1 MRCRNC
7 GAEIPEGQLICPSCH
22 MEVQI
27 VPDYDPLQDVLA
39 REVKGSVEYATRPID
54 SQDLRRYRSREEREN
69 DYATRVLNQGEYRSS
84 TRVLSQGE
92 MSRIRSQY
100 TRTPSSSRYGGGT
113 TSVRGTGYAPGNPE
127 TGYTRRSNP
136 WEGDYV
142 RRDSGYAARGTA
154 GGFVR
159 ETGYTGR
166 NAGNPARE
174 SGYTGRNTGNP
185 VRESGYTGRNLGNS
199 GRESGY
205 ARRDAANSGWE
216 NGYAGRDPVGSVRE
230 SGFSRRDTGNH
241 PRETGYDRGASE
253 ARRGTGNIRRE
264 NSGSQYTGN
273 LRQDPEGRRQGTG
286 EIRDPQ
292 ERRRLKRERKKRS
305 AKKRFQKMVTVFC
318 VILIL
323 CAAVGFLLYQ
333 NSYAGA
339 VGKGQKALQTGD
351 YSAAETY
358 FERAL
363 KKDVKKPDAYAGL
376 AKVYIQQ
383 KNLEKAEGVFIA
395 AIDSQPENG
404 DLYEAAIRFY
414 IESEQ
419 PEKIS
424 PLLEGCDSAVLSR
437 VSDYVS
443 EAPVFSLDEGSYQEV
458 QETSLTGEGTIYFT
472 EDGSTPDESSTE
484 YTEPILLS
492 EGTTVLKAVCI
503 NKKGIPSL
511 VSTRTYTVELQG
523 EGAPAVTPSTGKYS
537 APFQITIQVPEGYT
551 AYYTADGTTPS
562 AASQM
567 YGGPIDVTEGDGSL
581 IFSAVLISDTG
592 KMTPVT
598 KRNYTLQFE

>member
-54 SQDLRRYRSREEREN
+54 SHDLRRYRSREEREN

-84 TRVLSQGE
+84 TRVLNQGE

-100 TRTPSSSRYGGGT
+100 SARTPSSSRYGGGT

-127 TGYTRRSNP
+127 NSYGRRSDP
-136 WEGDYV
+136 
-142 RRDSGYAARGTA
+142 RQSGYARGA
-154 GGFVR
+154 G
-159 ETGYTGR
+159 GYTGR
-166 NAGNPARE
+166 NP
-174 SGYTGRNTGNP
+174 
-185 VRESGYTGRNLGNS
+185 GNS
-199 GRESGY
+199 GWETGYAGRNPGSTMRETGYAGRDSGSSGY
-205 ARRDAANSGWE
+205 ARRDLGSSGRE
-216 NGYAGRDPVGSVRE
+216 TGYARRE
-230 SGFSRRDTGNH
+230 TGNH
-241 PRETGYDRGASE
+241 PQDMGYDQGLE
-253 ARRGTGNIRRE
+253 ARRGTGRIRRE
-264 NSGSQYTGN
+264 NPGAQYTGN

-286 EIRDPQ
+286 EIRNPQ
-292 ERRRLKRERKKRS
+292 ERRRLQRERKKRS

-318 VILIL
+318 VILVI
-323 CAAVGFLLYQ
+323 CGAVCFLLYQ

-339 VGKGQKALQTGD
+339 TGKGQKALQTGD
-351 YSAAETY
+351 YAAAETY

-363 KKDVKKPDAYAGL
+363 KKDVKKPEAYAGL

-383 KNLEKAEGVFIA
+383 KNLEKAEEVFIA

-414 IESEQ
+414 IETEQ

-424 PLLEGCDSAVLSR
+424 ALLEGCDSSILTR

-458 QETSLTGEGTIYFT
+458 QEISLTGEGTIYFT

-492 EGTTVLKAVCI
+492 EGTTVLKAVSI

-511 VSTRTYTVELQG
+511 ISTRTYTVELQG
-523 EGAPAVTPSTGKYS
+523 EGAPAVNPSTGKYS
-537 APFQITIQVPEGYT
+537 APFQITIQVPEGYA
-551 AYYTADGTTPS
+551 AYYTVDGTTPS

-592 KMTPVT
+592 KMTPIT

>member
-100 TRTPSSSRYGGGT
+100 TRTPSSSRGGGT

-142 RRDSGYAARGTA
+142 RRDSGYANRGTA
-154 GGFVR
+154 RGSAR

-166 NAGNPARE
+166 TPGNSVRENGYIGRNTGNSARE
-174 SGYTGRNTGNP
+174 SGY
-185 VRESGYTGRNLGNS
+185 V
-199 GRESGY
+199 
-205 ARRDAANSGWE
+205 RRDSGNSGWE
-216 NGYAGRDPVGSVRE
+216 TGYAGRDPGGAVRE
-230 SGFSRRDTGNH
+230 SGFSRRDTGNP

-286 EIRDPQ
+286 EIRDSQ
-292 ERRRLKRERKKRS
+292 ERRRLQRERKKRS

-404 DLYEAAIRFY
+404 DL
-414 IESEQ
+414 
-419 PEKIS
+419 
-424 PLLEGCDSAVLSR
+424 
-437 VSDYVS
+437 
-443 EAPVFSLDEGSYQEV
+443 
-458 QETSLTGEGTIYFT
+458 
-472 EDGSTPDESSTE
+472 
-484 YTEPILLS
+484 
-492 EGTTVLKAVCI
+492 
-503 NKKGIPSL
+503 
-511 VSTRTYTVELQG
+511 
-523 EGAPAVTPSTGKYS
+523 
-537 APFQITIQVPEGYT
+537 
-551 AYYTADGTTPS
+551 
-562 AASQM
+562 
-567 YGGPIDVTEGDGSL
+567 
-581 IFSAVLISDTG
+581 
-592 KMTPVT
+592 
-598 KRNYTLQFE
+598 

>member
-1 MRCRNC
+1 M
-7 GAEIPEGQLICPSCH
+7 
-22 MEVQI
+22 
-27 VPDYDPLQDVLA
+27 
-39 REVKGSVEYATRPID
+39 
-54 SQDLRRYRSREEREN
+54 
-69 DYATRVLNQGEYRSS
+69 
-84 TRVLSQGE
+84 
-92 MSRIRSQY
+92 
-100 TRTPSSSRYGGGT
+100 
-113 TSVRGTGYAPGNPE
+113 
-127 TGYTRRSNP
+127 
-136 WEGDYV
+136 
-142 RRDSGYAARGTA
+142 
-154 GGFVR
+154 
-159 ETGYTGR
+159 
-166 NAGNPARE
+166 
-174 SGYTGRNTGNP
+174 
-185 VRESGYTGRNLGNS
+185 
-199 GRESGY
+199 
-205 ARRDAANSGWE
+205 
-216 NGYAGRDPVGSVRE
+216 
-230 SGFSRRDTGNH
+230 
-241 PRETGYDRGASE
+241 GYDQGLE
-253 ARRGTGNIRRE
+253 ARRGTGRIRRE
-264 NSGSQYTGN
+264 NPGAQYTGN

-292 ERRRLKRERKKRS
+292 ERRRLQRERKKRS

-318 VILIL
+318 VILVI
-323 CAAVGFLLYQ
+323 CGAVCFLLYQ

-339 VGKGQKALQTGD
+339 TGKGQKALQTGD
-351 YSAAETY
+351 YAAAETY

-363 KKDVKKPDAYAGL
+363 KKDVKKPEAYAGL

-383 KNLEKAEGVFIA
+383 KNLEKAEEVFIA

-414 IESEQ
+414 IETEQ

-424 PLLEGCDSAVLSR
+424 ALLEGCDSSILTR

-458 QETSLTGEGTIYFT
+458 QEISLTGEGTIYFT

-492 EGTTVLKAVCI
+492 EGTTVLKAVSI

-511 VSTRTYTVELQG
+511 ISTRTYTVELQG
-523 EGAPAVTPSTGKYS
+523 EGAPAVNPSTGKYS
-537 APFQITIQVPEGYT
+537 APFQITIQVPEGYA
-551 AYYTADGTTPS
+551 AYYTVDGTTPS

-592 KMTPVT
+592 KMTPIT